1 MAYSANI
8 VNIRGQEY
16 KYDDCWVDVWDNEKT
31 KTVVIV
37 DCENRAVQF
46 SHASAIAA
54 ARAILKHFNV
64 GME

>member
-8 VNIRGQEY
+8 VNITGQDY
-16 KYDDCWVDVWDNEKT
+16 QYDDCWVDVWDNEKA

-46 SHASAIAA
+46 SHPSAIAA

-64 GME
+64 GVE